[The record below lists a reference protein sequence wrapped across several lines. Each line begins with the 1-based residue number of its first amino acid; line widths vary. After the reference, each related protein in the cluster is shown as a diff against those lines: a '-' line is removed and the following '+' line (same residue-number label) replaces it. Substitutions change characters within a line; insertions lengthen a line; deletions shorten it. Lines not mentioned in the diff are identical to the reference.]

1 MADVLATGSAVV
13 GIIVAAFH
21 SARLLH
27 DDFSAVKNAGETI
40 KPIVDDLNSVV
51 GVLSSLDSTAKRS
64 DQAQGVPS
72 EIDNDNFKAAA
83 KNCNRICTAFREKL
97 VKWIRH
103 PSNNKMDWRDRFRV
117 GFLAEKEL
125 LEFNRQLVACK
136 GTFTIALQMATL
148 SVALRQT
155 DKTESVIE
163 RLDDT
168 NKMINQA
175 GLVARDRIDNLE
187 YQLQRVTIE
196 EVSISDEDE
205 SQVLSHLSDGEA
217 SQAMSDS
224 TTNEASKSLPQPSPE
239 EIMDIFEKSW
249 KTALVEVASRRV
261 KIGKVTQAS
270 NAKAVVGVHGLKN
283 TNEMNVEIED
293 VSIGPGS
300 WSLVGVSDGVD
311 LNVFF
316 K

>member
-1 MADVLATGSAVV
+1 MTDVLAAGSAVV

-21 SARLLH
+21 SARLLR
-27 DDFSAVKNAGETI
+27 DDFSAIKNAGETI
-40 KPIVDDLNSVV
+40 KPIVDDLYSVID
-51 GVLSSLDSTAKRS
+51 VLSSLDATVKRS
-64 DQAQGVPS
+64 NQAQEVPS
-72 EIDNDNFKAAA
+72 EIDNDSFKAAA
-83 KNCNRICTAFREKL
+83 KNCNRICTAFREKI

-103 PSNNKMDWRDRFRV
+103 PSNNKTDWRDRFRV

-136 GTFTIALQMATL
+136 GTFTVALQIATF

-155 DKTESVIE
+155 HKTESVIE

-168 NKMINQA
+168 NKRINQA
-175 GLVARDRIDNLE
+175 GLV
-187 YQLQRVTIE
+187 LQRVTIE
-196 EVSISDEDE
+196 EVPISDEDG
-205 SQVLSHLSDGEA
+205 SQVLSHSSDGEE
-217 SQAMSDS
+217 SQAASHS
-224 TTNEASKSLPQPSPE
+224 TTNETSQSLPEPSPQE
-239 EIMDIFEKSW
+239 MMDIFEKTW
-249 KTALVEVASRRV
+249 ETALAEVASHQI

-283 TNEMNVEIED
+283 VNEMNVEIDD
-293 VSIGPGS
+293 VSLGQGG

-311 LNVFF
+311 LNAFF

>member
-21 SARLLH
+21 SARLLR
-27 DDFSAVKNAGETI
+27 DDLSA
-40 KPIVDDLNSVV
+40 PIVDDLNSVID
-51 GVLSSLDSTAKRS
+51 VLSSLDATAKRGN
-64 DQAQGVPS
+64 QAQGVPS

-83 KNCNRICTAFREKL
+83 ENCNSICRAFREEL

-136 GTFTIALQMATL
+136 WTFTIALQATF
-148 SVALRQT
+148 SVAFRQT
-155 DKTESVIE
+155 HKTESVIE

-168 NKMINQA
+168 NKRINQA
-175 GLVARDRIDNLE
+175 GLVVRDRIDNLE

-196 EVSISDEDE
+196 EVSISDEHK
-205 SQVLSHLSDGEA
+205 SQVLSHSSDGEA
-217 SQAMSDS
+217 SQAVSDS
-224 TTNEASKSLPQPSPE
+224 TTNEASQSLPQPSPQE
-239 EIMDIFEKSW
+239 MMDIFEKTW
-249 KTALVEVASRRV
+249 KTALAEVASHRI

-270 NAKAVVGVHGLKN
+270 NAKAVVGIHGLKN
-283 TNEMNVEIED
+283 DNEMNVEIDD
-293 VSIGPGS
+293 VSVGQGS

-311 LNVFF
+311 LNAFF

>member
-27 DDFSAVKNAGETI
+27 DDFSAVRDAGETI
-40 KPIVDDLNSVV
+40 KPLVDDLNSVV
-51 GVLSSLDSTAKRS
+51 GVLSSLDATAKRS
-64 DQAQGVPS
+64 DQVQGVPS

-83 KNCNRICTAFREKL
+83 KNCNKICTAFREKL

-136 GTFTIALQMATL
+136 GTLTIALQMATF

-155 DKTESVIE
+155 HNTESVIE
-163 RLDDT
+163 NLNDT
-168 NKMINQA
+168 NKRINQA
-175 GLVARDRIDNLE
+175 GHVVIDRIDNLE
-187 YQLQRVTIE
+187 YQLQRVTVE
-196 EVSISDEDE
+196 EVSIPEEDG
-205 SQVLSHLSDGEA
+205 SQVLSHSPDGPE
-217 SQAMSDS
+217 SQAVLES
-224 TTNEASKSLPQPSPE
+224 TNETSQFLPQPSPQE
-239 EIMDIFEKSW
+239 MMDIFEKTW
-249 KTALVEVASRRV
+249 KAALAEVASHRI

-283 TNEMNVEIED
+283 VNEMNVEIDD
-293 VSIGPGS
+293 VSIGQGA

-311 LNVFF
+311 LNAFF